1 MGGEIFGPFCVFI
14 FSPVRFPFAPPTDA
28 AVIPATFEAD
38 FNASFQ
44 APGALLAQVFLL
56 FFFSFLFRFSSFLST
71 SSPRFFVSFS
81 FLPLHELGR
90 SGFQSCG

>member
-56 FFFSFLFRFSSFLST
+56 FFFRFFFVSLPSSPLPLHDFSFLFRFFLST
-71 SSPRFFVSFS
+71 N
-81 FLPLHELGR
+81 
-90 SGFQSCG
+90 